1 MRFGIITDIHYAA
14 GQDDRPLQEC
24 TSGWQRNS
32 VNFVMQ
38 LGDLVRGDNKE
49 DARIELHQAKSVLQY
64 FQGNI
69 YHVLGNHCLAVP
81 EQELMQELGL
91 DLPYYSFVVE
101 DFRFIVLY
109 GMDVSIHRKPE
120 TPEDA
125 GMLGYYLDRP
135 ELHDYCGAIGK
146 QQKAWL
152 QEALEKAD
160 RSGEKVIIICHFP
173 LLQETTD
180 AKHGLLWN
188 HREIFDILSSSAA
201 VKACLGGHYHHGG
214 YAKTHGIHFIVL
226 PAFVNHVEH
235 PSFCSGSVELERSKI
250 VIRNQH
256 NEILHDLVLK

>member
-1 MRFGIITDIHYAA
+1 MRFGIITDIHFAA
-14 GQDDRPLQEC
+14 GRDEKYLQEC
-24 TSGWQRNS
+24 TSGWRNDG
-32 VNFVMQ
+32 VNFAMQ
-38 LGDLVRGDNKE
+38 LGDLVRGENVDE
-49 DARIELHQAKSVLQY
+49 ARTELKRATSILGT
-64 FQGNI
+64 FRGTI
-69 YHVLGNHCLAVP
+69 RHVVGNHCLAVP

-91 DLPYYSFVVE
+91 DSPYYSFVVK

-152 QEALEKAD
+152 QEALEKAE

-188 HREIFDILSSSAA
+188 HREIYDILSSSAA

-214 YAKTHGIHFIVL
+214 YAVEKGIHFIVL
-226 PAFVNHVEH
+226 PAFVNHSEH
-235 PSFCSGSVELERSKI
+235 PSFCSGSVELERSKM

-256 NEILHDLVLK
+256 HDILYELALR